1 MTGTRAARRLPATA
15 LALATGLAASL
26 AAPAPAHAQG
36 VALQVGHLF
45 DDGGWTAY
53 SAGWTHSLTGSIGAQ
68 LGGVYLRRPGS
79 TARLFGASLDAALF
93 RGGRPGAYAIAGVGA
108 GRGTGGAESWWHSW
122 SAGLGYEL
130 FPLPFLSVAA
140 EGRYREMQPS
150 ARSGP
155 ELAIRIGTAFG
166 ARGVPAPLPMAAGAP
181 EAGAKLEPR
190 GPAGRIDSSAPRTET
205 PPGVAPASPPLAS
218 SANRGTV
225 VHRGDA
231 DAVALDVI
239 RIAESEIGTRYQL
252 GGTGGPGDGFD
263 CSGLIQY
270 AFARYGIELPRR
282 SVDQARRGREIGTR
296 ISELRAGDILTFS
309 TSGGGRVTHVGL
321 YMGDGRFIHSA
332 SRGVQ
337 VSRLSRD
344 DPQGRYWVRR
354 WVGSRRVLEPDGA
367 T

>member
-1 MTGTRAARRLPATA
+1 MTGVGMIRRAAASA
-15 LALATGLAASL
+15 LALAAGLASGLAAPP
-26 AAPAPAHAQG
+26 AAAAQG

-79 TARLFGASLDAALF
+79 TERLFGATLDAVLF
-93 RGGRPGAYAIAGVGA
+93 RGGHPGPYAIAGVGA
-108 GRGTGGAESWWHSW
+108 GLGTGSAESWWNSW

-130 FPLPFLSVAA
+130 FPLPFLSIAA
-140 EGRYREMQPS
+140 EGRYRQMQPS

-155 ELAIRIGTAFG
+155 ELAIRIGTVFG
-166 ARGVPAPLPMAAGAP
+166 ARRVSAPLPGTAGTSGADAAAEPGA
-181 EAGAKLEPR
+181 A
-190 GPAGRIDSSAPRTET
+190 PAGT
-205 PPGVAPASPPLAS
+205 PGPVPLATAAS
-218 SANRGTV
+218 RASV
-225 VHRGDA
+225 VRRSDA
-231 DAVALDVI
+231 DAVASDVI
-239 RIAESEIGTRYQL
+239 RIAENEIGTRYQL
-252 GGTGGPGDGFD
+252 GGTGGAGDGFD

-296 ISELRAGDILTFS
+296 VTELRAGDILTFS

-332 SRGVQ
+332 SKGVQ
-337 VSRLSRD
+337 ISRLSRD

-354 WVGSRRVLEPDGA
+354 WVGSRRIIETDRG

>member
-1 MTGTRAARRLPATA
+1 MTSVRAARSLPATVLA
-15 LALATGLAASL
+15 LAAGLATGLAAVP
-26 AAPAPAHAQG
+26 AAQAQG

-53 SAGWTHSLTGSIGAQ
+53 SAGWTHSLAGSIGAQ
-68 LGGVYLRRPGS
+68 LGGVYLRRSGS
-79 TARLFGASLDAALF
+79 TARLFGATLDAALF
-93 RGGRPGAYAIAGVGA
+93 RGGGPGAYAIAGLWA
-108 GRGTGGAESWWHSW
+108 GLGTGGAESWWHSW

-140 EGRYREMQPS
+140 EGRYREMRPS

-155 ELAIRIGTAFG
+155 ELGIRIGTVFG
-166 ARGVPAPLPMAAGAP
+166 ARGVSAPLPVSAGTPGPGAAVVSRTGEIRADSSTPGVEAAP
-181 EAGAKLEPR
+181 EGTPTPVPLSTAADRGA
-190 GPAGRIDSSAPRTET
+190 
-205 PPGVAPASPPLAS
+205 
-218 SANRGTV
+218 V
-225 VHRGDA
+225 VHRSDA
-231 DAVALDVI
+231 DAVASEVI
-239 RIAESEIGTRYQL
+239 RIAEGEIGTRYQL
-252 GGTGGPGDGFD
+252 GGTGGTGDGFD

-282 SVDQARRGREIGTR
+282 SVDQARRGREVGTR
-296 ISELRAGDILTFS
+296 MTELRAGDILTFS

-332 SRGVQ
+332 TKGVQ
-337 VSRLSRD
+337 ISRLSRD

-354 WVGSRRVLEPDGA
+354 WVGSRRILEPDGE

>member
-1 MTGTRAARRLPATA
+1 MTSARAARSVPAKA
-15 LALATGLAASL
+15 LALAAGLAAGV
-26 AAPAPAHAQG
+26 AAVPAAQAQG

-79 TARLFGASLDAALF
+79 TARLFGATFDAALF
-93 RGGRPGAYAIAGVGA
+93 RGGRSGAYAIAGLGA
-108 GRGTGGAESWWHSW
+108 GVGTGSAESWWHSW

-140 EGRYREMQPS
+140 EGRYREMRPS

-155 ELAIRIGTAFG
+155 ELAIRIGTVFG
-166 ARGVPAPLPMAAGAP
+166 PRGVPAPLPVTAGTPGAGA
-181 EAGAKLEPR
+181 AVEPR
-190 GPAGRIDSSAPRTET
+190 TGDTRADSTSSRAEAAPGDTPSRVPLSA
-205 PPGVAPASPPLAS
+205 AAS
-218 SANRGTV
+218 RDVV
-225 VHRGDA
+225 VHRSDA
-231 DAVALDVI
+231 DAVALEVI
-239 RIAESEIGTRYQL
+239 RIAEGEVGTRYQL
-252 GGTGGPGDGFD
+252 GGTGGAGDGFD

-282 SVDQARRGREIGTR
+282 SVDQARRGREVGTR
-296 ISELRAGDILTFS
+296 ITQLRAGDILTFS

-332 SRGVQ
+332 SKGVQ
-337 VSRLSRD
+337 ISRLSRE

-354 WVGSRRVLEPDGA
+354 WVGSRRILEPDGE

>member
-1 MTGTRAARRLPATA
+1 MTGARAVRRVPAML
-15 LALATGLAASL
+15 LALAAGVVATLAAVP
-26 AAPAPAHAQG
+26 AAQAQG
-36 VALQVGHLF
+36 VSLQVGHLF

-53 SAGWTHSLTGSIGAQ
+53 SAGWTHSLTTSIGAQ
-68 LGGVYLRRPGS
+68 IGGVYLRGPGS
-79 TARLFGASLDAALF
+79 TARLFGATLDASLF
-93 RGGRPGAYAIAGVGA
+93 RGGRSGAYAIAGLGA
-108 GRGTGGAESWWHSW
+108 GLGTGSAESWWHSW

-140 EGRYREMQPS
+140 EGRYRAMQPS

-155 ELAIRIGTAFG
+155 ELAIRIGTLFG
-166 ARGVPAPLPMAAGAP
+166 ARGVSAPLPVAAGTPAAGA
-181 EAGAKLEPR
+181 AA
-190 GPAGRIDSSAPRTET
+190 APRAGEIR
-205 PPGVAPASPPLAS
+205 ADSASPRAEAAPGITPVPVPLTTAAS
-218 SANRGTV
+218 RGAV
-225 VHRGDA
+225 VHRSDA
-231 DAVALDVI
+231 DAVASEVI
-239 RIAESEIGTRYQL
+239 RIAEGEIGTRYRL
-252 GGTGGPGDGFD
+252 GGTGGAGDGFD

-296 ISELRAGDILTFS
+296 IAELRAGDILTFS

-337 VSRLSRD
+337 ISRLSRD

-354 WVGSRRVLEPDGA
+354 WVGSRRILDSDGE

>member
-1 MTGTRAARRLPATA
+1 MTSVRAGRRMPAIVLV
-15 LALATGLAASL
+15 LAAGLAAVP
-26 AAPAPAHAQG
+26 AAQAQG

-53 SAGWTHSLTGSIGAQ
+53 SAGWTHPLAGSIGAQ

-79 TARLFGASLDAALF
+79 TARLFGATLDAALF
-93 RGGRPGAYAIAGVGA
+93 RGGRPGPYAIAGLGGGV
-108 GRGTGGAESWWHSW
+108 GTGSAESWWHSW

-140 EGRYREMQPS
+140 EGRYREMRPS

-155 ELAIRIGTAFG
+155 ELAIRIGTVFG
-166 ARGVPAPLPMAAGAP
+166 ARGVPAPLPVTAGTSGAEAAPGA
-181 EAGAKLEPR
+181 
-190 GPAGRIDSSAPRTET
+190 
-205 PPGVAPASPPLAS
+205 APAPVPLTTAAS
-218 SANRGTV
+218 RDAV
-225 VHRGDA
+225 VHRSDA
-231 DAVALDVI
+231 DAVASEVI
-239 RIAESEIGTRYQL
+239 RIAEGEIGTRYQL
-252 GGTGGPGDGFD
+252 GGTGGAGDGFD

-321 YMGDGRFIHSA
+321 FMGDGRFIHSA
-332 SRGVQ
+332 SKGVQ
-337 VSRLSRD
+337 ISRLSRD

-354 WVGSRRVLEPDGA
+354 WVGSRRILESDGE

>member
-1 MTGTRAARRLPATA
+1 MTSARAIRGGTAA
-15 LALATGLAASL
+15 LALAAGLAGV
-26 AAPAPAHAQG
+26 AAPVHAQG

-68 LGGVYLRRPGS
+68 IGGVYLRRPGS
-79 TARLFGASLDAALF
+79 TARLFGATLDAALF
-93 RGGRPGAYAIAGVGA
+93 RGGRPGAYAIAGLGA

-122 SAGLGYEL
+122 SAGVGYEL

-140 EGRYREMQPS
+140 EGRYREMQPA

-155 ELAIRIGTAFG
+155 ELAIRIGTVFG
-166 ARGVPAPLPMAAGAP
+166 VRGVPAPLPAAAAAP
-181 EAGAKLEPR
+181 GTEAAAEPR
-190 GPAGRIDSSAPRTET
+190 GERTRADSSAPGTADPAAT
-205 PPGVAPASPPLAS
+205 APAPAPLAT
-218 SANRGTV
+218 AATRGAV
-225 VHRGDA
+225 VHRDDA
-231 DAVALDVI
+231 EAVALEVI
-239 RIAESEIGTRYQL
+239 RIAEGEIGTRYRL
-252 GGTGGPGDGFD
+252 GGTGGAGDGFD